1 MEKIQIIKN
10 EDILYFVKG
19 EIIKARCQTA
29 LAKNYCLEQKSF
41 LDPNSFQ
48 RVNNLME

>member
-1 MEKIQIIKN
+1 MEKIQNIKN

-19 EIIKARCQTA
+19 EIIKARCQTV

-41 LDPNSFQ
+41 LEPMTFEK
-48 RVNNLME
+48 VNRLIE